1 MTNHTTIEQ
10 RVIRCIS
17 RSTGT
22 PVSEITADSRL
33 EVDLDLDSLDRLSVV
48 MDVEDEFSV
57 ELPDDA
63 LENVETVRELVACG
77 RYPWHGALGR
87 FTAGDLIMATVLREV
102 DRTDILSR
110 YPNLEAYLDRCLARP
125 AFGRAMEAQLKPFR
139 ENAPA

>member
-17 RSTGT
+17 RSTGV

-33 EVDLDLDSLDRLSVV
+33 EGDLDLDSLDRLSVV

-63 LENVETVRELVACG
+63 LENVATVRELA
-77 RYPWHGALGR
+77 AL
-87 FTAGDLIMATVLREV
+87 LATSQDEV
-102 DRTDILSR
+102 S
-110 YPNLEAYLDRCLARP
+110 A
-125 AFGRAMEAQLKPFR
+125 
-139 ENAPA
+139 

>member
-33 EVDLDLDSLDRLSVV
+33 DGDLDLDSLDRQSVV
-48 MDVEDEFSV
+48 MDIEDEFGV

-63 LENVETVRELVACG
+63 LENVETVHELVAML
-77 RYPWHGALGR
+77 A
-87 FTAGDLIMATVLREV
+87 ASQDEV
-102 DRTDILSR
+102 S
-110 YPNLEAYLDRCLARP
+110 A
-125 AFGRAMEAQLKPFR
+125 
-139 ENAPA
+139 